1 MMDGRCFIVSWR
13 NAGWYPL
20 GKANLIIKQ
29 STIDTL
35 ADGMSLFIN
44 EVRDI
49 IFLDDGVG
57 TGCQCSS
64 CR

>member
-1 MMDGRCFIVSWR
+1 M
-13 NAGWYPL
+13 